1 MSIMRE
7 VLRAFEE
14 GRKQYEESVKM
25 ISAGGQQPD
34 FTVCEVYGAGAKVCS
49 AAASGGDSSREKAR
63 SADRSVDID
72 GKIASGDNLEYMM
85 HLLRNEDMRGK
96 VQLIYVD
103 PPFFSGSRYEAS
115 VRLDSEKL
123 GDSGLLKVGAYDDRW
138 NRSIG
143 EYLEMLTARL
153 FMMRDLLSETGC
165 LWVHLDWHSVHY
177 VKLILDEIFGPENF
191 VNEVVWN
198 YKSGGATKR
207 SFAKKHDTLL
217 FYSKSRKYS
226 FRPLR
231 EKSYN
236 RELKPYHFKGVEE
249 FCDDIGWYTMV
260 NMKDVWSIDMVG
272 RTSAERNG
280 YATQKPEALL
290 ERIISSC
297 SREGDICADLF
308 AGSGTLGAVCQK
320 MGRRWIMC
328 DESRLGTAAQIER
341 MGSCGAVFAVARG
354 EYPGERC
361 GRIAAKAAER
371 SAGAPDV
378 YGELTVKAADGRIEL
393 TGYGLEDAG
402 TPGTA
407 VDMAEPGVTSAT
419 DCTSEPGSASEPGK
433 AGACGLYSGM
443 CEPKS
448 ATKLKKYAQ
457 EDGLSLIKFWSIDT
471 AYDGRVHRAE
481 NIISG
486 KERSCEAGMSAGTCD
501 PGNHNNSAG
510 SAGDPADAAVL
521 ADSSGGSASAN
532 GARIVSV
539 TGYDVLGN
547 RFSKVMEI
555 K

>member
-1 MSIMRE
+1 MRIMHE

-14 GRKQYEESVKM
+14 GRKQYEELNKSM
-25 ISAGGQQPD
+25 SAGGRQAD
-34 FTVCEVYGAGAKVCS
+34 FTVREVYGAGAEVCS
-49 AAASGGDSSREKAR
+49 TASAGGDVSHAKTRGGSHVKACG
-63 SADRSVDID
+63 ADGTIN

-96 VQLIYVD
+96 LQLIYVD

-115 VRLDSEKL
+115 VRLESEKL

-138 NRSIG
+138 NRSLG
-143 EYLEMLTARL
+143 DYLEMLTVRL

-191 VNEVVWN
+191 VNEVIWN

-217 FYSKSRKYS
+217 YYSKSRKYS

-260 NMKDVWSIDMVG
+260 NMKDVWNIDMVG

-297 SREGDICADLF
+297 SGVGDICADFF

-320 MGRRWIMC
+320 MGRRWVMC

-341 MGSCGAVFAVARG
+341 MGSCGALFAVERNASGYAGAANRG
-354 EYPGERC
+354 EQPGAAC
-361 GRIAAKAAER
+361 GEIA
-371 SAGAPDV
+371 
-378 YGELTVKAADGRIEL
+378 VKAAAHPDDASDMHGEIIVEAACGRIEL
-393 TGYGLEDAG
+393 TGYRLKDAA
-402 TPGTA
+402 P
-407 VDMAEPGVTSAT
+407 E
-419 DCTSEPGSASEPGK
+419 K
-433 AGACGLYSGM
+433 AGACDLYSSV

-448 ATKLKKYAQ
+448 AQKLKKYAQ

-471 AYDGRVHRAE
+471 SYDGSVHRAE
-481 NIISG
+481 NIIPG
-486 KERSCEAGMSAGTCD
+486 KDHRCAADAVKGTCD
-501 PGNHNNSAG
+501 TGKR
-510 SAGDPADAAVL
+510 SAGDLENAGSPA
-521 ADSSGGSASAN
+521 GCSAGNTPATR
-532 GARIVSV
+532 ARTVSV
-539 TGYDVLGN
+539 TGYDVLGS
-547 RFSKVMEI
+547 RFSKIVEI
-555 K
+555 W